1 MKNSHTVLVLQQV
14 LRVLENITESA
25 FDLRSWRHPCGT
37 TACVIGHCAQD
48 KWFNEQGLTL
58 HSLGYPT
65 HPTGP
70 SWQAVFATLGLPDSL
85 DKMSFAEYLFSNAYY
100 SVGSKVEVV
109 ARILLV
115 INLLQSAKPITP
127 DDLGCLPKSAQS
139 EENRLVRYFN
149 NYFTE
154 VN

>member
-14 LRVLENITESA
+14 LRVLENIPEPA
-25 FDLRSWRHPCGT
+25 FDLRSWQSPCGT

-58 HSLGYPT
+58 HSLRYPT
-65 HPTGP
+65 HPKGHA
-70 SWQAVFATLGLPDSL
+70 WEAIFATLELPGSL
-85 DKMSFAEYLFSNAYY
+85 AKMSFAEYLFSNAYY
-100 SVGSKVEVV
+100 SVGSKDEVV